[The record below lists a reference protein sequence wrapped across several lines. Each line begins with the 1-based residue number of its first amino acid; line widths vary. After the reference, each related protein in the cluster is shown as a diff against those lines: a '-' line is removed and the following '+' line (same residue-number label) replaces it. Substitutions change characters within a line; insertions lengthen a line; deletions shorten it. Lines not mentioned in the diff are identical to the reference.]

1 MLPRALSKRD
11 IHCSQFSEWL
21 MGNTTDWLINS
32 ENNHQLQPQ
41 STSVWDHTASAS
53 QRIFTAIAV
62 GTRGLKRCQL
72 CQSDNW
78 NLATSLDIIW
88 LNVWSAVFLILCE
101 FVLCCQSYWLF
112 FCFFMWSV
120 LSLFIYVFQRN
131 PAAQVFRP
139 ASLHLSI
146 ALRWQKRIDLKCVS
160 AGHRGLFNSLTWW
173 TESLM
178 CAKI

>member
-32 ENNHQLQPQ
+32 KNNHQLQPQ
-41 STSVWDHTASAS
+41 STSIWDHTASAS

-112 FCFFMWSV
+112 VFFYVVRVVIVYLCISAKPRSSGIQTCFTS
-120 LSLFIYVFQRN
+120 S
-131 PAAQVFRP
+131 
-139 ASLHLSI
+139 
-146 ALRWQKRIDLKCVS
+146 
-160 AGHRGLFNSLTWW
+160 FNSS
-173 TESLM
+173 EMAEADRSEM
-178 CAKI
+178 CQRRTQGSI